1 MADNRSRRDVLKL
14 MGLVGV
20 TWATTQWAATQLA
33 ATQLLTDQ
41 AAAPGQAASPIASLL
56 PDYFTSTRHNIV
68 TRSAQ
73 RAMLSSQLYPKATFV
88 RDAFYG
94 PLALSDV
101 GLSAECLRWFARTQL
116 PTGQIRTA
124 VPFAHSDE
132 LDFAPGDDDSTLLF
146 IIWSAWL
153 KRNRVPIDLAAITL
167 AWSFVQAHV
176 SDEQYVTPTGA
187 FRYWADTVQFEQRER
202 IAHNQ
207 GLYVLALRAMR
218 FLELGRI
225 TDQQITQAKAQYA
238 GFFRSDPGALTLG
251 KDSAWATAIDL
262 SALFP
267 EFLLRWLY
275 DDTALPDATILST
288 VDRFRQVAA
297 VTQPDGSLAGI
308 KIICA
313 ANGDFLDRQRFFEPG
328 LNWPGDYQ
336 NGGYWPMYT
345 LTAFAL
351 AYRLTRDPALKR
363 TIEQLITI
371 ELGTDHQSKEVI
383 ILAPGAVGTVDPAR
397 SNYTWNALIVPAL
410 KWAEA
415 V

>member
-20 TWATTQWAATQLA
+20 TWATTQWAATQLLAGQEAPA
-33 ATQLLTDQ
+33 AQPVSSVTQ
-41 AAAPGQAASPIASLL
+41 LL
-56 PDYFTSTRHNIV
+56 PDYHAGTRRNIV
-68 TRSAQ
+68 TRHAQ

-94 PLALSDV
+94 PLALNDV
-101 GLSAECLRWFARTQL
+101 ALSAECLRWFVRAQL

-124 VPFAHSDE
+124 VPFAPADE
-132 LDFAPGDDDSTLLF
+132 ADFAPGDDDSSLLF

-153 KRNRVPIDLAAITL
+153 KRNRAPIDLAAIAL
-167 AWSFVQAHV
+167 AWSFVQTHV
-176 SDEQYVTPTGA
+176 RDGQYVTPAGP
-187 FRYWADTVQFEQRER
+187 FRYWADTVLFEQPER

-218 FLELGRI
+218 FLDAGRI
-225 TDQQITQAKAQYA
+225 TDQQLAQAKAHYA
-238 GFFRSDPGALTLG
+238 SFYRSDLGALTLG
-251 KDSAWATAIDL
+251 KDSAWAATIDL

-275 DDTALPDATILST
+275 DDTALPDAAILAT

-297 VTQPDGSLAGI
+297 VPQLDGSIAGI

-313 ANGDFLDRQRFFEPG
+313 ANGDFLDRQRFYEPG
-328 LNWPGDYQ
+328 LNWPGDYH

-351 AYRLTRDPALKR
+351 AYRLTREPALKR

-371 ELGTDHQSKEVI
+371 ELGADHQSKEVI
-383 ILAPGAVGTVDPAR
+383 ILAPGAVGTVNPDR

-410 KWAEA
+410 KWAG
-415 V
+415 VV